1 MEVSIMAYS
10 AIATILSVV
19 IGSASAVAIIGAM
32 TAGDHGTKEQPTGLP
47 APTSAFIAAQPIAAV
62 EPDRLMPKDFFNWE
76 KQNTLADRHGWFI
89 AELPTYTDTDR
100 KRWIA
105 ENPEQYKAYSE
116 RRRQGEYANLILFDF
131 YCPDLRFINS
141 IRSKIFAEWNVLPV
155 EQRTHVL
162 DHELHMIHKQY
173 DGFRDPESG
182 EWIKGGGMKRFCEY
196 TDEDIRKGYWDHVIL
211 NGTHTK

>member
-1 MEVSIMAYS
+1 MPHNARDT
-10 AIATILSVV
+10 A
-19 IGSASAVAIIGAM
+19 GWAIIGIAV
-32 TAGDHGTKEQPTGLP
+32 ALIWSVSLIDSPTRN
-47 APTSAFIAAQPIAAV
+47 PTSEPGTPLEAAEPTQP
-62 EPDRLMPKDFFNWE
+62 MPEDFFNWE
-76 KQNTLADRHGWFI
+76 KHGVADHHGWFQ
-89 AELPTYTDTDR
+89 APSYTDADR

-116 RRRQGEYANLILFDF
+116 RRRQGEYANLILFDS

-141 IRSKIFAEWNVLPV
+141 IRSRIFAEWNVLPV

-196 TDEDIRKGYWDHVIL
+196 TDEDIRKGYWNHVIL
-211 NGTHTK
+211 NGAHTK